1 MKKCNKCVSVFKI
14 EGLNSLFAVI
24 FVCFALVLAYY
35 SSQSRNMM
43 YIPSPSPQI
52 STPIVATSRPI
63 IDIYPSYPYTNLP
76 PRDVLL
82 NPYEAPLRDER
93 YFVPHIGYGGR
104 VPINVSTNV
113 GAVNTDYRQVGILT
127 PVRGSSLNQILPLMG
142 RPLYTTRNKWQ
153 YYTISNQH
161 NNIKLPILVKGRK
174 GTEEYGVDQL
184 SEGDKVFVQG
194 IKEKFKITLY
204 NNDTIQYLPYL

>member
-1 MKKCNKCVSVFKI
+1 MKKCNKCISIFKI

-24 FVCFALVLAYY
+24 FVCFALFLAFY
-35 SSQSRNMM
+35 SSQSRNTIQMHN
-43 YIPSPSPQI
+43 PQV
-52 STPIVATSRPI
+52 SQPIVPSLEPTI
-63 IDIYPSYPYTNLP
+63 GIYPSYPYTNMP

-82 NPYEAPLRDER
+82 NPYAAPLRDER
-93 YFVPHIGYGGR
+93 YFVPQIGYGYGGR

-127 PVRGSSLNQILPLMG
+127 PVRGSSVNQILPLMG
-142 RPLYTTRNKWQ
+142 RPLYTTRSKWQ

-161 NNIKLPILVKGRK
+161 NNVKLPILVNGRK

-194 IKEKFKITLY
+194 VKEKFKITLY
-204 NNDTIQYLPYL
+204 DNDTIQYLPFL

>member
-52 STPIVATSRPI
+52 STPIVPTSGPT

-82 NPYEAPLRDER
+82 NPYAAPLRDER
-93 YFVPHIGYGGR
+93 YFVPQIGYGGR

-142 RPLYTTRNKWQ
+142 RPLYTTRSKWQ

-161 NNIKLPILVKGRK
+161 NNVKLPILVNGRK
-174 GTEEYGVDQL
+174 GTEEYGIDQL

-204 NNDTIQYLPYL
+204 DNDTIQYLPYL